1 MQAASTMNQ
10 SDIRGLS
17 LKIEPTLIFSVLSL
31 AFYYREF
38 SSIAAYR
45 IGCSQITLY
54 RACICLCHLY
64 SQSKILRRRAD
75 KRKISQAAFFVFLN
89 SYSLI
94 TDQINPTS
102 SLATDVIALHGI
114 LPLFTRCQYRL
125 RSLTPARSAISIAH

>member
-75 KRKISQAAFFVFLN
+75 KRKIFQAAFLVFRN
-89 SYSLI
+89 SYSFI

-125 RSLTPARSAISIAH
+125 RSLTPALSAISIAH